1 MKDQEH
7 PLTQAEIEAGLSRLG
22 LEKGQIFADHRR
34 QTAIHRAETAQRAV
48 VGEEG
53 LW

>member
-22 LEKGQIFADHRR
+22 LEKGQIFADHRSLSSFSPVDGGL
-34 QTAIHRAETAQRAV
+34 AAV